1 MFSLSGRPALVAGAG
16 QGIGLRQRPDSLRG
30 RRFAGGQGRGPAME
44 EQATAVMKK
53 KEYTV
58 RINLN
63 RGKKR
68 VSFFTT
74 DFSFDYVK
82 INASYRS

>member
-1 MFSLSGRPALVAGAG
+1 
-16 QGIGLRQRPDSLRG
+16 
-30 RRFAGGQGRGPAME
+30 
-44 EQATAVMKK
+44 MKK
-53 KEYTV
+53 GEYTV
-58 RINLN
+58 RIHLH

-68 VSFFTT
+68 AFLFTT